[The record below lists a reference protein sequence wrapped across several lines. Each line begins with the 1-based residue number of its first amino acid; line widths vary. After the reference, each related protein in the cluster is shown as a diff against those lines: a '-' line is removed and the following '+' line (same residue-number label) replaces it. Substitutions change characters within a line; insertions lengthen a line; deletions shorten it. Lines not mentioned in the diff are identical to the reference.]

1 MQELCEECAQDILEV
16 VPMIMQLIRVE
27 MRSQRTPDLTV
38 PQFRMLTFINRNAG
52 ASLSEVAEHIGI
64 TLPSA
69 SKLADG
75 LVGRALITRREATID
90 RRRIILEITP
100 EGSALL
106 NAALQGAQASLAR
119 RLQVLA
125 PEELVVVLH
134 AMQVLH
140 PIYFPE
146 AIPTPAGR

>member
-1 MQELCEECAQDILEV
+1 MRGLYEECAQDILEI
-16 VPMIMQLIRVE
+16 VPQIMQFIRVE

-38 PQFRMLTFINRNAG
+38 PQFRTLAFINRNPG

-75 LVGRALITRREATID
+75 LVGRALITRQEASED
-90 RRRIILEITP
+90 RRRITLEITP
-100 EGSALL
+100 EGKALL
-106 NAALQGAQASLAR
+106 NAAFQGEQASLAKG
-119 RLQVLA
+119 LQVLA
-125 PEELVVVLH
+125 PEELAVVRR
-134 AMQVLH
+134 AMQVLY

-146 AIPTPAGR
+146 AVPTPAER